1 MHKMSKE
8 EFLFRYK
15 KDIELKKKKEE
26 EIKQGIRDANNFSI
40 ESEEALRL
48 SQELDILIFQEQEKK
63 IG

>member
-26 EIKQGIRDANNFSI
+26 EIKQGIRDANNFRMEGRI
-40 ESEEALRL
+40 KT
-48 SQELDILIFQEQEKK
+48 DI
-63 IG
+63 

>member
-26 EIKQGIRDANNFSI
+26 EIKQGIRDANNKGCLLFI
-40 ESEEALRL
+40 V
-48 SQELDILIFQEQEKK
+48 LDLIFWSLLLKLLF
-63 IG
+63 

>member
-26 EIKQGIRDANNFSI
+26 EIKQWIRDANNFRM
-40 ESEEALRL
+40 EEGCLL
-48 SQELDILIFQEQEKK
+48 FIVLDLMFWSLLLKLLF
-63 IG
+63 